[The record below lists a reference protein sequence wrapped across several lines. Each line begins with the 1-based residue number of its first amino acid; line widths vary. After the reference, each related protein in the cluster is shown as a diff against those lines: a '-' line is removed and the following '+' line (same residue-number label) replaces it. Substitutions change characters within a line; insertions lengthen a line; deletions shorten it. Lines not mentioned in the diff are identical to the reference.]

1 MKLKVFVAAL
11 MLSVFGLTACNDD
24 QTELGVNYD
33 KTAEVKGYVSLR
45 STNKQGNTIYES
57 AKSLRVFALVSY
69 ADLTGDQNAEGEQR
83 FETTTDNK
91 GNYSFNIP
99 ATDNGISI
107 KVFTDRIDGTSYI
120 GSEVK
125 EGYFETSEETVLIKA
140 GIFSVCDMTL
150 TFHERTELNRD

>member
-11 MLSVFGLTACNDD
+11 VLSVFGLTACNDD
-24 QTELGVNYD
+24 QTELGINYD
-33 KTAEVKGYVSLR
+33 KTAEVKGYVSLQ
-45 STNKQGNTIYES
+45 STNKQGNAIYEP

-69 ADLTGDQNAEGEQR
+69 ADLTGQDIDGEQR
-83 FETTTDNK
+83 FETTTDTK

-99 ATDNGISI
+99 ATDSDISI
-107 KVFTDRIDGTSYI
+107 KVFTDRIDGTSYV

-125 EGYFETSEETVLIKA
+125 EGYFETAQETVSIKA